1 MINGK
6 NVFDQLVKNDL
17 RTYDNIQSIENGNG
31 DNYTNR
37 CLLDYLYF
45 KDRCKMI
52 ATDLSKQQVLDADP
66 KAIPQINFTRN
77 LDRDGN
83 TTIFFITEGAKKQFQ
98 IFHKDLSE
106 YCRFIFV

>member
-17 RTYDNIQSIENGNG
+17 RTYDNTQSIENGKG

-66 KAIPQINFTRN
+66 KATPQINFTRN

-83 TTIFFITEGAKKQFQ
+83 TTIFVITEGTKETISDFSQEPVRV
-98 IFHKDLSE
+98 L
-106 YCRFIFV
+106 